1 MTVTAPAASPEH
13 LNQLMIDAIAAA
25 RPVGTSDPRVL
36 DAIRAVPRHAFVPGA
51 DLADAYNPDLAVI
64 TKRGHRRGQRCRA
77 PRSPTSSPPCSSSST
92 SATATASSRPE
103 PGTGWNAALLA
114 TLAGPGGH
122 VSTID
127 IDPEISAQAAAS
139 LERAGFPGVHVATG
153 DAGLGVPENA
163 PYDRAIIT
171 IGSLDIPPAW
181 FGQLRPGGR
190 LVVPLRWRGQTQSV
204 ALVLG
209 EDGLLRS
216 DTVFLC
222 GFVPMIGQ
230 DWERS
235 AALDSGDLVHLY
247 WDADQD
253 ISPGLLSGVL
263 DGPKTRIDSGTTVGP
278 QESLDPI
285 WLRAT
290 ATDPAVCRIS
300 AEPAAV
306 TSGLCTPV
314 IRSRTLALAEGDS
327 IAYLTAQ
334 RLEAP
339 EHGCPPRCHR
349 ARPER
354 RQPRRT
360 TLPPHRHLGRRPRGQ
375 AEHHHLPALR
385 APDRRRAG
393 HHARTL
399 RNDSRLLAGTR
410 RPPGD
415 GDDHLGRHLVRC
427 VGTVVRDRRG
437 GVPGGGVAG
446 AEHQRRDLKPAV
458 CRAVSPA
465 RACREPA
472 SAGKAKVPSAF
483 QARAARERRRS
494 ADHRRA
500 RAGTGGKAAPGI
512 SQV

>member
-1 MTVTAPAASPEH
+1 MNVTATAASPEQ

-36 DAIRAVPRHAFVPGA
+36 DAIRAVPRHAFVPGTS
-51 DLADAYNPDLAVI
+51 LADAYNPDLAVI
-64 TKRGHRRGQRCRA
+64 TKRGPAGIALSCASVPYLVAAMLDQLDVHDGHRVFEGGA
-77 PRSPTSSPPCSSSST
+77 
-92 SATATASSRPE
+92 
-103 PGTGWNAALLA
+103 GTGWNAALLA

-127 IDPEISAQAAAS
+127 IDPEITAQAAAS
-139 LERAGFPGVHVATG
+139 LEQAGFPAVHVATG

-216 DTVFLC
+216 DSVFLC

-235 AALDSGDLVHLY
+235 AAIDSRDLVRLY

-253 ISPGLLSGVL
+253 ISPGQLSGVL
-263 DGPKTRIDSGTTVGP
+263 DGQKTRLDSGVTVGP
-278 QESLDPI
+278 EESLDSI

-306 TSGLCTPV
+306 TSGLCTTV

-327 IAYLTAQ
+327 VAYLTAQ
-334 RLEAP
+334 RLGAP
-339 EHGCPPRCHR
+339 GQGARLGAIGHGPNG
-349 ARPER
+349 ASLAER
-354 RQPRRT
+354 LCNHIGTWGADRT
-360 TLPPHRHLGRRPRGQ
+360 AKPSITIYPH
-375 AEHHHLPALR
+375 
-385 APDRRRAG
+385 
-393 HHARTL
+393 
-399 RNDSRLLAGTR
+399 S
-410 RPPGD
+410 
-415 GDDHLGRHLVRC
+415 
-427 VGTVVRDRRG
+427 
-437 GVPGGGVAG
+437 VPQTAG
-446 AEHQRRDLKPAV
+446 AQVIEREHCEMTVAY
-458 CRAVSPA
+458 
-465 RACREPA
+465 
-472 SAGKAKVPSAF
+472 
-483 QARAARERRRS
+483 
-494 ADHRRA
+494 
-500 RAGTGGKAAPGI
+500 
-512 SQV
+512 

>member
-1 MTVTAPAASPEH
+1 MNVTAPAASPEQ
-13 LNQLMIDAIAAA
+13 LNQLMIDAITAA

-51 DLADAYNPDLAVI
+51 SLADAYNPDLAVI
-64 TKRGHRRGQRCRA
+64 TKRGPAGAALSCASVPYLVAAMLEQLDVHDGHRVFEGGA
-77 PRSPTSSPPCSSSST
+77 
-92 SATATASSRPE
+92 
-103 PGTGWNAALLA
+103 GTGWNAALLA

-127 IDPEISAQAAAS
+127 IDPEITAEAAAS
-139 LERAGFPGVHVATG
+139 LEQAGFPGVHVATG

-163 PYDRAIIT
+163 PYDRAVIT

-216 DTVFLC
+216 DSVFLC

-235 AALDSGDLVHLY
+235 AAVDSGDLVHLY

-253 ISPGLLSGVL
+253 ISPGQLSGVL
-263 DGPKTRIDSGTTVGP
+263 DGQKTRLDSGVTVGP
-278 QESLDPI
+278 EESLDPV

-327 IAYLTAQ
+327 VAYLTAQ

-339 EHGCPPRCHR
+339 GHGARLGAIGHGPDGASLAERLCKHIGTWGADRMAKPSITIYPHSAPQTAGVQVIRREHC
-349 ARPER
+349 EM
-354 RQPRRT
+354 
-360 TLPPHRHLGRRPRGQ
+360 
-375 AEHHHLPALR
+375 
-385 APDRRRAG
+385 
-393 HHARTL
+393 
-399 RNDSRLLAGTR
+399 
-410 RPPGD
+410 
-415 GDDHLGRHLVRC
+415 
-427 VGTVVRDRRG
+427 TV
-437 GVPGGGVAG
+437 AY
-446 AEHQRRDLKPAV
+446 
-458 CRAVSPA
+458 
-465 RACREPA
+465 
-472 SAGKAKVPSAF
+472 
-483 QARAARERRRS
+483 
-494 ADHRRA
+494 
-500 RAGTGGKAAPGI
+500 
-512 SQV
+512 

>member
-1 MTVTAPAASPEH
+1 MNVTAPAASPEQ
-13 LNQLMIDAIAAA
+13 LNQLMIDAITAA

-64 TKRGHRRGQRCRA
+64 TKRGPSGTALSCASVPYLVAAMLEQLDVHDGHRVFEGGA
-77 PRSPTSSPPCSSSST
+77 
-92 SATATASSRPE
+92 
-103 PGTGWNAALLA
+103 GTGWNAALLA

-127 IDPEISAQAAAS
+127 IDPEITAQAAAN
-139 LERAGFPGVHVATG
+139 LGRAGFPGVHVATG

-209 EDGLLRS
+209 EDGILRS
-216 DTVFLC
+216 DSVFLC

-235 AALDSGDLVHLY
+235 VPLDSRDLVRLY

-253 ISPGLLSGVL
+253 ISLGQLPGVL
-263 DGPKTRIDSGTTVGP
+263 DETKTRIDSNVTVGP
-278 QESLDPI
+278 EESLDPI

-314 IRSRTLALAEGDS
+314 IRSRTMALAEGDS
-327 IAYLTAQ
+327 IAYLAAQ

-339 EHGCPPRCHR
+339 ERGARLGAIGHGPNGDGLAERLCRHVDTWDADRTAKPSITIYPDSAPR
-349 ARPER
+349 
-354 RQPRRT
+354 T
-360 TLPPHRHLGRRPRGQ
+360 
-375 AEHHHLPALR
+375 
-385 APDRRRAG
+385 
-393 HHARTL
+393 
-399 RNDSRLLAGTR
+399 AGTQVITR
-410 RPPGD
+410 E
-415 GDDHLGRHLVRC
+415 HC
-427 VGTVVRDRRG
+427 EMTV
-437 GVPGGGVAG
+437 AY
-446 AEHQRRDLKPAV
+446 
-458 CRAVSPA
+458 
-465 RACREPA
+465 
-472 SAGKAKVPSAF
+472 
-483 QARAARERRRS
+483 
-494 ADHRRA
+494 
-500 RAGTGGKAAPGI
+500 
-512 SQV
+512 